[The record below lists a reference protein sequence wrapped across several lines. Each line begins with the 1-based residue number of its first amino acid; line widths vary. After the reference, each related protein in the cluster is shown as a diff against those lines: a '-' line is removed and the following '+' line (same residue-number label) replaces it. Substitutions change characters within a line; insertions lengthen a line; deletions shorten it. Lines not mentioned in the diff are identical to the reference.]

1 MWRWMRWSGSRV
13 RVRRDR
19 REFPGVRLVRIWGMP
34 PTPLGPAPLR
44 PAAVVN
50 EAIRALWL
58 RAAGRRLTVAE
69 REYYEL
75 LLVEWAAAMRASVDV
90 AA

>member
-1 MWRWMRWSGSRV
+1 
-13 RVRRDR
+13 
-19 REFPGVRLVRIWGMP
+19 
-34 PTPLGPAPLR
+34 
-44 PAAVVN
+44 VVN

-58 RAAGRRLTVAE
+58 RAGRRSLTVAE

-75 LLVEWAAAMRASVDV
+75 LLVEWAAAMRAGVDV

>member
-1 MWRWMRWSGSRV
+1 MR
-13 RVRRDR
+13 RVRR
-19 REFPGVRLVRIWGMP
+19 EFLGGGLVRIWGMP

-50 EAIRALWL
+50 EEIRALWL
-58 RAAGRRLTVAE
+58 RAAGRQLTVAE

-75 LLVEWAAAMRASVDV
+75 LLTEWAAAMRANVDV